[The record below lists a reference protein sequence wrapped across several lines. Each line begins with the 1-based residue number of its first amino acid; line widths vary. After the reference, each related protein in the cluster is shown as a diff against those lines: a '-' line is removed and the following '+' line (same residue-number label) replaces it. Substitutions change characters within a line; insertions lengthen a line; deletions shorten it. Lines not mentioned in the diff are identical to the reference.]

1 MEASWTVRPACPE
14 EWNAALAVQFSP
26 LEEPRRTE
34 VLADALAAA
43 ESGSLDLSR
52 LLVAERDGH
61 IGAAAL
67 VTMLPDGV
75 GVTWPTASTLSDPVE
90 RAAAQS
96 VVLRGVIAEFQREEV
111 VWGQCLADC
120 SEPWDTAALKRA
132 GFQPGGTL
140 SFLARGLRDLPDSP
154 VTPEL
159 TWEEYDP
166 ERNGERF
173 VRALEETYRGSI
185 DCPLINGLRTGL
197 EALASHR
204 LSGEFTPAWWRLYKS
219 GHRDAA
225 ILLLGDHPDQSAVEL
240 VYVGVA
246 PDARGSGL
254 GRRLIQEGL
263 FVARERGRSALF
275 LAVDEQNSFAVRVYE
290 DLGFVQLARR
300 ELFLWLRSSSAR
312 E

>member
-1 MEASWTVRPACPE
+1 MEASWTVRPARPE
-14 EWNAALAVQFSP
+14 EWGAALAVQFSP

-34 VLADALAAA
+34 VLAEALAGA
-43 ESGSLDLSR
+43 EGGSLDLSR
-52 LLVAERDGH
+52 LLIAERGGRID
-61 IGAAAL
+61 AAAL

-75 GVTWPTASTLSDPVE
+75 GVTWPAASTLSDPDE

-96 VVLRGVIAEFQREEV
+96 AVLAGVIAEFQREAV

-120 SEPWDTAALKRA
+120 SEPWDTTALKRA
-132 GFQPGGTL
+132 GFQSGGTL

-154 VTPEL
+154 VIPDL
-159 TWEEYDP
+159 SWEEYEP
-166 ERNGERF
+166 KRNGERF
-173 VRALEETYRGSI
+173 VRALEETYLGSI
-185 DCPLINGLRTGL
+185 DCPMINGLRSGS

-219 GHRDAA
+219 DGQDAA
-225 ILLLGDHPDQSAVEL
+225 ILLLGDHPEQSAVEL

-254 GRRLIQEGL
+254 GRRLIQDGL
-263 FVARERGRSALF
+263 LVARERGRSALF